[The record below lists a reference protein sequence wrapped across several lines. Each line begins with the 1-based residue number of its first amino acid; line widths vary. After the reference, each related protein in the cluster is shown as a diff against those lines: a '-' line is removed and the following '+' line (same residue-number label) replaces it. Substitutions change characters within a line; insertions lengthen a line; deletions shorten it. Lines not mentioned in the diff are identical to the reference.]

1 MRTIIVCIV
10 VAIHGLLLAWCLRHP
25 TPQPPAPIP
34 KVQWVPI
41 TVAAEPAVP
50 STSAPHAPAQATKMR
65 APSPA
70 RPTASKLPQPA
81 PAARSSAQ
89 SAAQAVEP
97 TETAPIPSPPA
108 PISTPVPASTTT
120 ATTTSAE
127 QAPASAHATAAAP
140 AASGVQASSA
150 PSAPSSDPEAPASP
164 PLFNAAYLHNP
175 APIYPSAAR
184 ELRESGRVLLRVQ
197 VSAQGLA
204 EQVTLAQSSGSPR
217 LDQAA
222 LRAVRQW
229 RFVPA
234 QRGGTALAGSVLVPI
249 SFHLNED

>member
-34 KVQWVPI
+34 KVEWVPI
-41 TVAAEPAVP
+41 AVAAEPAVP
-50 STSAPHAPAQATKMR
+50 STSSPHAPAQATKMR
-65 APSPA
+65 APSPE
-70 RPTASKLPQPA
+70 RSTASKVPQPA
-81 PAARSSAQ
+81 PAARSSVRSSAQ
-89 SAAQAVEP
+89 SAAQAVAP
-97 TETAPIPSPPA
+97 TEAAPIPAPPA
-108 PISTPVPASTTT
+108 PSSTPVPA
-120 ATTTSAE
+120 TTSAE

-150 PSAPSSDPEAPASP
+150 PSASPSDPEALASP